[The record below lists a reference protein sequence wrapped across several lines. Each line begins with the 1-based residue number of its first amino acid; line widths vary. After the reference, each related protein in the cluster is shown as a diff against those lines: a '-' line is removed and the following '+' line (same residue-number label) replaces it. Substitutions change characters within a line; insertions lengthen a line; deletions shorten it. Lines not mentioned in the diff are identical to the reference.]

1 MITTSDSD
9 KTSTGAVAAMPKLS
23 ALTDTQGRLR
33 VSKAQRRD
41 ILGAWAR
48 SGESIPQFARRT
60 GLKYATLARWV
71 QYSRRSQPAR
81 RSPRLQLL
89 EAVIDSPQTE
99 GVGSSLVLELP
110 GSARLEIRSGQQV
123 ELAAALLR
131 TLAQPC

>member
-1 MITTSDSD
+1 
-9 KTSTGAVAAMPKLS
+9 MPKLPVR
-23 ALTDTQGRLR
+23 TDTQGRLR

-71 QYSRRSQPAR
+71 QYIRRSQPTR

-110 GSARLEIRSGQQV
+110 GSARLEIRSGKQV

-131 TLAQPC
+131 TLAGSC